1 MAEMVALR
9 RGQTLLRLTV
19 RFPNESLD
27 DFASAIMR
35 IMRPDGTAVDRAA
48 EIDREL
54 SEVYYQ
60 ITTSDLPLLVGVYAY
75 LAVLTDGTGRIA
87 KARHVGRFQVVEEFA
102 T

>member
-1 MAEMVALR
+1 MVAIR

-27 DFASAIMR
+27 DFASAIMK

-48 EIDREL
+48 EIDLEA
-54 SEVYYQ
+54 SEVFYQ
-60 ITTSDLPLLVGVYAY
+60 ITTSDLPLLVGIYAY
-75 LAVLTDGTGRIA
+75 LAVLTDGTGRVA